1 MFDAFVQPFGM
12 IVALA
17 ILSVAALLAALRG
30 AWHSRKAK
38 AVPLVR
44 PHLHA
49 SKTEQVIDW
58 LAKRLDLYA
67 VANDPVLVLWL
78 KRAGLYRRP
87 AALNYLLARI
97 LLPLAAMAVGAV
109 WLALTDSLRGSI
121 PGMVVVICCLGLAAH
136 AAPAIYVQNLV
147 QRRQEALRR
156 HWPDALDL
164 LLLAV
169 ESGLGIDAA
178 LDEVSRHL
186 AKRAPVL
193 AQELRM
199 TIGEMSYL
207 SDRKLAFSNL
217 ASRCGIPAIGSVTT
231 ALVQAERYGTPIGTT
246 LRSLTKDSGAARLAE
261 AERRAAALPPRLT
274 IPMIL
279 FFLPVLFAVIFTPG
293 VILYLMDK

>member
-1 MFDAFVQPFGM
+1 MSDLFAPPLAM

-17 ILSVAALLAALRG
+17 ILAIVALLAALRG
-30 AWHSRKAK
+30 GWQSRKAK
-38 AVPLVR
+38 AVPPPR
-44 PHLHA
+44 PHLRA
-49 SKTEQVIDW
+49 SKTERAIDW
-58 LAKRLDLYA
+58 LSRQLDLNT

-87 AALNYLLARI
+87 AALGYLLSRI
-97 LLPLAAMAVGAV
+97 LLPVAAMGAGAV
-109 WLALTDSLRGSI
+109 WLALSGSLRGSI
-121 PGMVVVICCLGLAAH
+121 PGMVVVICCLGFAAH

-147 QRRQEALRR
+147 LRRQEALRR

-186 AKRAPVL
+186 ARRAPVL
-193 AQELRM
+193 AQELRL

-217 ASRCGIPAIGSVTT
+217 ASRCEIAAIGSVTT

-246 LRSLTKDSGAARLAE
+246 LRSLTKDSRAARLAE

>member
-30 AWHSRKAK
+30 AWHRRKAK

-44 PHLHA
+44 PHLQA
-49 SKTEQVIDW
+49 SKTEQAIDW

-87 AALNYLLARI
+87 AALTYLLARI

-186 AKRAPVL
+186 SQRAPVL

-246 LRSLTKDSGAARLAE
+246 LRSLTKDSRAARLAE

>member
-44 PHLHA
+44 PHLQA
-49 SKTEQVIDW
+49 SKTEQAIDW

-186 AKRAPVL
+186 SQRAPVL

-246 LRSLTKDSGAARLAE
+246 LRSLTKDSRAARLAE